1 MGNEGRFLC
10 RTASLPAS
18 ACTSRHEKRR
28 RFSACTAS
36 LDFWT
41 IHGLSDSMLYALHGT
56 TLCRTLHLVLHSLSG
71 SSAGPR
77 DSRHA
82 PDSCFL
88 SQYRR
93 HFALRFRFCF
103 SFCSSFNPASGRLD
117 GKPSALRVQL
127 HFHSLRSEAECCPLS
142 ASDSA
147 SSPVQSLADGQ
158 KWLQTAFRAFGRDA
172 QIRRIY
178 SPPAFPN
185 TASAILSSLLLA
197 ARSSWCT

>member
-1 MGNEGRFLC
+1 M
-10 RTASLPAS
+10 P
-18 ACTSRHEKRR
+18 
-28 RFSACTAS
+28 
-36 LDFWT
+36 
-41 IHGLSDSMLYALHGT
+41 DSMLYALHGT
-56 TLCRTLHLVLHSLSG
+56 TFCRTLHPVLHGLSG

-88 SQYRR
+88 SQCRR
-93 HFALRFRFCF
+93 RFVLRFRFCF
-103 SFCSSFNPASGRLD
+103 SFHPASGRLD
-117 GKPSALRVQL
+117 GKPSALRVQFR
-127 HFHSLRSEAECCPLS
+127 FHSLRSEAECCPLS

-147 SSPVQSLADGQ
+147 SSRIQSLANGQ
-158 KWLQTAFRAFGRDA
+158 KWLQKAFRAFGRDA

-178 SPPAFPN
+178 SPSAFPN